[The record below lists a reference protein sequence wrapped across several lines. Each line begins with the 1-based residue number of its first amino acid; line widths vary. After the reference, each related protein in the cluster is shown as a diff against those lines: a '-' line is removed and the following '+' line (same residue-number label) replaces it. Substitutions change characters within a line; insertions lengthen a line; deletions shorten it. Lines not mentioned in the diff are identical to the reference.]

1 MAVRQ
6 MADMTFEEGVVNLVP
21 DLRAFG
27 RSLTREHARADDLV
41 QDTIVKALSNKEK
54 FKEGTNL
61 RAWLFTILRN
71 TFYSGKRKQKWEV
84 EDVDGVYTER
94 LSVKPAQDGVMELSD
109 FRKAF
114 ETLPPDQRESLMLV
128 GAAGMS
134 YDEAAEICDCAVGTV
149 KSRVNRA
156 RARLA
161 DMLHMREDEPGLTDG
176 ATLAAMVDIRSA

>member
-1 MAVRQ
+1 MS
-6 MADMTFEEGVVNLVP
+6 DEIDFEQSIVELVP

-54 FKEGTNL
+54 FQAGTNL

-71 TFYSGKRKQKWEV
+71 TFYSSKRKQKWEV
-84 EDVDGVYTER
+84 EDVDGAYTDS
-94 LSVKPAQDGVMELSD
+94 LSVKPAQDGVMDLSD

-114 ETLPPDQRESLMLV
+114 ETLPSDQRESLMLV

-134 YDEAAEICDCAVGTV
+134 YEEAAQICDCAIGTV

-156 RARLA
+156 RARLT
-161 DMLHMREDEPGLTDG
+161 DMLGMDQDEAGLTDG
-176 ATLAAMVDIRSA
+176 TTLAAMVDSGRGAA

>member
-1 MAVRQ
+1 MSNLS
-6 MADMTFEEGVVNLVP
+6 FEEGVVELVP

-41 QDTIVKALSNKEK
+41 QDTIVKALSNKDK

-71 TFYSGKRKQKWEV
+71 TFYSSKRKQKWEV
-84 EDVDGVYTER
+84 EDVDGAYTDS
-94 LSVKPAQDGVMELSD
+94 LSVKPSQDGVMELSD
-109 FRKAF
+109 FRRAF
-114 ETLPPDQRESLMLV
+114 DTLPPDQRESLMLV

-134 YDEAAEICDCAVGTV
+134 YEEAAAVCECAVGTV

-156 RARLA
+156 RVRLSEL
-161 DMLHMREDEPGLTDG
+161 LHLDKDEPGLTDG
-176 ATLAAMVDIRSA
+176 ATLAAMVDGGRGAA